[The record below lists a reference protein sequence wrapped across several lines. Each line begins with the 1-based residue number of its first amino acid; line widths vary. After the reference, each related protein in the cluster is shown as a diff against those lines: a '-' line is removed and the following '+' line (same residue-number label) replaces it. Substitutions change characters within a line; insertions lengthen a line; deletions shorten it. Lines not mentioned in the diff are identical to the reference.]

1 MSNLQL
7 IEALCHLVEQQSD
20 IIRSLATALEQERSL
35 SEAEREAVKS
45 AGEKYKEILGAGEL
59 PDGL

>member
-20 IIRSLATALEQERSL
+20 IIRSLAMALEQERSL

>member
-20 IIRSLATALEQERSL
+20 IIRSLAMALEQERSL

-59 PDGL
+59 PDDL

>member
-35 SEAEREAVKS
+35 SKAEREAVKS

-59 PDGL
+59 PDDL